1 MNDLMLPTTGVK
13 RRGRPC
19 ASERYNNELMQQK
32 LTSLINSNR
41 NINDDFARLNVI
53 PLIMKRQ
60 RRVRANDRERN
71 RMQTLNEALYVLQQH
86 LPIDFLLS
94 LNLIPTQSLD
104 SSISSDSNANSK
116 SKSKKPQEPKLTKID
131 TLKLATKYIE
141 MLTNF
146 LREDDLK
153 SSNSSNQTH
162 SVSSSSSSSSP
173 EFNSYCYEDFKQHNA
188 DLNDYMDV
196 KQVNEID
203 LNKKDNCMY
212 TNHQN
217 SSYYE
222 KANSYQNFKLNQ
234 EDHNH
239 NTIQFY
245 SNYSNNTNANS
256 YFNQHHQN
264 NYFNL
269 NYHSNF
275 RYNTSNGYV

>member
-1 MNDLMLPTTGVK
+1 MMNDLILPITAVK

-32 LTSLINSNR
+32 LTSIVNSNR
-41 NINDDFARLNVI
+41 DINDDFARLNVI

-71 RMQTLNEALYVLQQH
+71 RMQTLNEALFVLQQH

-104 SSISSDSNANSK
+104 SSISSDSNANTK
-116 SKSKKPQEPKLTKID
+116 SKNKKSQEPKLTKID

-153 SSNSSNQTH
+153 SSNSSNQTA

-173 EFNSYCYEDFKQHNA
+173 EFNSYSYDDFKQHNTE
-188 DLNDYMDV
+188 LNDYMDI
-196 KQVNEID
+196 KQVNE
-203 LNKKDNCMY
+203 LEFNKKENPAY
-212 TNHQN
+212 AINQN
-217 SSYYE
+217 Y
-222 KANSYQNFKLNQ
+222 NSYQNFKLNQ

-245 SNYSNNTNANS
+245 SNCNNENNANS
-256 YFNQHHQN
+256 YFNHYHNHQN

-275 RYNTSNGYV
+275 RYNTNNGYV